1 MALLKTTE
9 RATMLLPADNST
21 IIRPDTFKAGFT
33 QSEIGVWDDCAE
45 KWYLSY
51 NHQLRRR
58 GGFEWYFVYGDGV
71 HTTLE
76 HWYRTGEER
85 VATLQ
90 LPEDVI
96 PTGEIAAE
104 LAKWQA
110 ILEVQMLRYFL
121 YNAADLEGW
130 TPWAVEEKITVK
142 FEGITFTGKIDL
154 GYQVDGDPANIL
166 TDHKTFGMD
175 DYEGWQFRFQFM
187 FYLWLA
193 AKATGRKINRFVV
206 NGIKKPQLRQGKDES
221 LESFCVRIQQDM
233 IQVPDKY
240 FQRHPLPMIAHSM
253 EHFEER
259 VLRPKIERIKLLTQA
274 TTPAIVIEALV
285 RNQNTHHCVQ
295 FGSTCEFLP
304 ICKSGFKREG
314 HWYFRRENKH
324 EELATL

>member
-1 MALLKTTE
+1 MALLKTKD
-9 RATMLLPADNST
+9 RATMLLPKDNST
-21 IIRPDTFKAGFT
+21 IIRPETFKAGFT
-33 QSEIGVWDDCAE
+33 QSEIGIWDDCAE

-58 GGFEWYFVYGDGV
+58 GGFEWYFIYGDGV
-71 HTTLE
+71 HATLE
-76 HWYRTGEER
+76 HWYRTGEEK

-96 PTGEIAAE
+96 PTADTQYE
-104 LAKWQA
+104 LRKWQH
-110 ILEVQMLRYFL
+110 ILKVQMERYFI
-121 YNAADLEGW
+121 YHADDLTAW
-130 TPWAVEEKITVK
+130 TPWAVEETVAVE
-142 FEGITFTGKIDL
+142 FEGVKFTGKIDL
-154 GYQVDGDPANIL
+154 GYQVDGDSANIL
-166 TDHKTFGMD
+166 MDHKTFGMD

-193 AKATGRKINRFVV
+193 AKATKKKINRFVV

-221 LESFCVRIQQDM
+221 LESFGVRIMQDM

-274 TTPAIVIEALV
+274 TTPDIVIEALV
-285 RNQNTHHCVQ
+285 RNQNTHNCVKY
-295 FGSTCEFLP
+295 GEMCEFLP
-304 ICKSGFKREG
+304 ICKSGFQREG
-314 HWYFRRENKH
+314 HWYFQRENKH
-324 EELATL
+324 EELA